1 MDIFDEEFD
10 GIVFPVGNKRNITHP
25 LEEKIIA
32 ELMFLTHVY
41 RLNSRKAMTE
51 FLKRI
56 FLKFN
61 SPLNLYIDNYFKS
74 GTILELET
82 QKGTFNLTLS
92 CLAEWIGITRK
103 LSSNFAYI
111 GTTEDFINDQSKY
124 QPSSFYV
131 SLRNDFCIL
140 PAKTMNDANTI
151 ALFFT
156 DMFDEIYFKKSSSVI
171 NNQYV
176 REPLD
181 FVCFEKTRAV
191 MFDPL
196 KQLSAST
203 LCKIEQKIGRTKL
216 QLTDEFIETSEDEK
230 FAEIIRI
237 AFGIK
242 NGYIN
247 PRGHLCNYSKSVDP
261 YFFFSLT
268 PLIDVYLNSRTFM
281 DLYHYWSMCDWIELL
296 PEE

>member
-1 MDIFDEEFD
+1 MDSFDDEFD
-10 GIVFPVGNKRNITHP
+10 GVVFPIEKKRIMMHP
-25 LEEKIIA
+25 LEEKVIT
-32 ELMFLTHVY
+32 ELMFLTHIY
-41 RLNSRKAMTE
+41 RLDSRIALTE

-56 FLKFN
+56 FLKFHL
-61 SPLNLYIDNYFKS
+61 PLNIYIDNFFEN
-74 GTILELET
+74 GNILELET
-82 QKGTFNLTLS
+82 KEGTFNLTLS
-92 CLAEWIGITRK
+92 CLIEWIGVKRK
-103 LSSNFAYI
+103 ISGTFEFI
-111 GTTEDFINDQSKY
+111 GTTEDFTNEKSNFKPTTFQ
-124 QPSSFYV
+124 V
-131 SLRNDFCIL
+131 SLRNDLHLL
-140 PAKTMNDANTI
+140 PEKTFNDTTTI

-156 DMFDEIYFKKSSSVI
+156 DMFNEIHFKKSSSAI
-171 NNQYV
+171 NDQYV

-196 KQLSAST
+196 KQLSSST
-203 LCKIEQKIGRTKL
+203 LCEIQEKIGKSKL
-216 QLTDEFIETSEDEK
+216 QITDEFIETSEDEK

-247 PRGHLCNYSKSVDP
+247 PRGHICNYSKSVDP

-281 DLYHYWSMCDWIELL
+281 DLYHYWSMCDWMELL

>member
-1 MDIFDEEFD
+1 
-10 GIVFPVGNKRNITHP
+10 
-25 LEEKIIA
+25 
-32 ELMFLTHVY
+32 
-41 RLNSRKAMTE
+41 
-51 FLKRI
+51 LK
-56 FLKFN
+56 
-61 SPLNLYIDNYFKS
+61 
-74 GTILELET
+74 LET
-82 QKGTFNLTLS
+82 KEGTFNLTLS
-92 CLAEWIGITRK
+92 CLTEWIGVKRK
-103 LSSNFAYI
+103 ISGTFEFI
-111 GTTEDFINDQSKY
+111 GTTEDFTNEKSNFKPI
-124 QPSSFYV
+124 SFQV
-131 SLRNDFCIL
+131 PLRNDLHLL
-140 PAKTMNDANTI
+140 PEKTFNDTTTI

-156 DMFDEIYFKKSSSVI
+156 DMFNEVHFKKSSSVI

-181 FVCFEKTRAV
+181 FICYEKKRAI

-196 KQLSAST
+196 KELSSLT
-203 LCKIEQKIGRTKL
+203 LCEIQEKIGKSKL
-216 QLTDEFIETSEDEK
+216 QITDEFIETSEDEK

-247 PRGHLCNYSKSVDP
+247 PRGHICNYSKSVDP

-281 DLYHYWSMCDWIELL
+281 DLYHYWSMCDWMELL